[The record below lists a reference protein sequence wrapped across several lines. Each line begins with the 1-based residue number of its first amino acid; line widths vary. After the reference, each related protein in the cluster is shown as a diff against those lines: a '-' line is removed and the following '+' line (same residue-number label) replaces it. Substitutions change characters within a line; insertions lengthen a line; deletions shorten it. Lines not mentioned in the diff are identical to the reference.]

1 MTIGL
6 TATFVSAEDPTAKD
20 PLVGVDDLTYRIGV
34 RPCAHGVDVHFVKLA
49 HLVEEDLKTG
59 SVKQASDT
67 ASRGLVST
75 HLGLV

>member
-6 TATFVSAEDPTAKD
+6 TATFVSAEDPTGKD

-34 RPCAHGVDVHFVKLA
+34 RPSAHGVDVHFVKLA
-49 HLVEEDLKTG
+49 HFVKEDLKTG
-59 SVKQASDT
+59 PESNLSDT
-67 ASRGLVST
+67 ASDELLST